1 MAYSTFVSS
10 LARPIS
16 TIGPMTSSNF
26 GRTGFQPG
34 ITPTLFRRPAGLS
47 PAISLPNPAPIV
59 TSPVRFEPLKAPGA
73 SLPPPPDPYY
83 ARAQA
88 SARSGSTSRALA
100 QSFVREP
107 EMQNV
112 GFASIVNAIA
122 AITTPISHNVP
133 QGQQTQAPAPV
144 VQTWQQTA
152 INTAIR
158 SAGTEVGLRSLVSP
172 DVGTGPVTQKS
183 QSLINLLKQ
192 QKAPIKRTYYRGGQ

>member
-1 MAYSTFVSS
+1 MAYSTLVSS

-16 TIGPMTSSNF
+16 TIGLMQSSNF
-26 GRTGFQPG
+26 AATGFMPG
-34 ITPTLFRRPAGLS
+34 ITPTIFRQPAGLS
-47 PAISLPNPAPIV
+47 RAISLPNPAPVV

-73 SLPPPPDPYY
+73 SLPPPADPYY

-88 SARSGSTSRALA
+88 LARSGSTSRALA

-122 AITTPISHNVP
+122 AITTPVSHAP
-133 QGQQTQAPAPV
+133 QGQTEAPRPV

-152 INTAIR
+152 INTAIGGG
-158 SAGTEVGLRSLVSP
+158 AGQQPKG
-172 DVGTGPVTQKS
+172 GTPPPFIFTG
-183 QSLINLLKQ
+183 Q
-192 QKAPIKRTYYRGGQ
+192 QPKGGTPITVKGIKVPRGAF